1 MDDQRLQPPG
11 LLTET
16 TGRIATDPVQKKA
29 NAGFGWPPSS
39 NGERIVQID
48 ERRPFRLYIRMEFT
62 AIILAAGKGTR
73 MKSALAKPLHKV
85 GGHPMLG
92 WSIDAATA
100 AGAKSIITVLS
111 PGSESIQ
118 TWLNGTPFAIQEQQL
133 GTGNAVAAAREAIE
147 REEGVAVV
155 MFADTP
161 LVTAESIA
169 SLARTVEDGV
179 SLAVAAFEAADP
191 SGYGRVVC
199 DDAGG
204 ITRIVED
211 RDATNEERAIRLCNG
226 GIMAA
231 RMPLLFDLLGRI
243 TNENAKQEYYLTDVI
258 GLATDAGH
266 QVTYS
271 LVEEAEIL
279 GVNDRADLAKAEAE
293 LQRRLRIAA
302 MRSGVTLV
310 APETVFLSAD
320 AVIEPDVIIEPHV
333 IIGRG
338 CHIGEGTV
346 IRAFSHL
353 EGTRLGA
360 CCIIGPYARLRTGT
374 EGEEGVKIGNF
385 VEVKKTTLGAGA
397 KANHLT
403 YLGDAS
409 IGAGANVGAGTITC
423 NYDGFGKH
431 ETLIG
436 EGAFIGSNT
445 ALVAPVS
452 IGARAI
458 IGAGSTITRNVAAD
472 SIAVERADTSER
484 AGAAKSFR
492 KSRLETGKQKS

>member
-1 MDDQRLQPPG
+1 
-11 LLTET
+11 
-16 TGRIATDPVQKKA
+16 
-29 NAGFGWPPSS
+29 
-39 NGERIVQID
+39 
-48 ERRPFRLYIRMEFT
+48 MEFT

-73 MKSALAKPLHKV
+73 MRSSLAKPLHKV

-100 AGAKSIITVLS
+100 AGAKRIVTVLS

-118 TWLNGTPFAIQEQQL
+118 SWLNGAPFAIQEQQL
-133 GTGNAVAAAREAIE
+133 GTGNAVAAARDAVETDDGI
-147 REEGVAVV
+147 AVV

-169 SLARTVEDGV
+169 SLAHAIEDGA

-191 SGYGRVVC
+191 SGYGRVVR
-199 DDAGG
+199 DGKG
-204 ITRIVED
+204 NITGIVED
-211 RDATNEERAIRLCNG
+211 RDATSKQRTIRLCNG

-231 RMPLLFDLLGRI
+231 RTPLLFDLLASI
-243 TNENAKQEYYLTDVI
+243 TNDNAKQEYYLTDII
-258 GLATDAGH
+258 GMATDAGH
-266 QVTYS
+266 EVTYS
-271 LVEEAEIL
+271 LIEEAEIL

-293 LQRRLRIAA
+293 LQDRLRTAA
-302 MRSGVTLV
+302 MQSGVTLI
-310 APETVFLSAD
+310 APKTVFLSAD

-333 IIGRG
+333 IIGKG
-338 CHIGEGTV
+338 CHIGEGTI

-353 EGTRLGA
+353 EGTRLGS
-360 CCIIGPYARLRTGT
+360 CCIIGPYARLRPGT
-374 EGEEGVKIGNF
+374 EGGDGVKIGNF
-385 VEVKKTTLGAGA
+385 VEVKKTSLGAGA

-409 IGAGANVGAGTITC
+409 IGAEANVGAGTITC

-458 IGAGSTITRNVAAD
+458 IGAGSTITRDVAAD
-472 SIAVERADTSER
+472 SIAVERANTSER

-492 KSRLETGKQKS
+492 QSRLDNSRQKS